1 MMYKRFYFFVLIV
14 LFFFYFSSVDAQSA
28 SISSEVSI
36 GNVSNDSGGDDT
48 DGGSSGAGGGG
59 SSGAGGGSQIF
70 VPDFSIDEDLISVKI
85 KQGETKDQ
93 FLVIT
98 NEDNIVLNFVV
109 ELKGLEDFV
118 SIAESSFSLDPGK
131 SKSIILSFFVDEDA
145 EINIHTG
152 NILVKTFGVEK
163 KVSVVLEIVEK
174 SSLFDLEIRL
184 LFDVLSKSEKLDS
197 VIRITDVAGRGEV
210 SVLLEYF
217 IKDFDDFE
225 IKLTEET
232 IEVDGILEIERK
244 FSIPDILDVGEYVF
258 YVKLTQEDNV
268 VVSSQSFIL
277 KEKIFF
283 YRYIILFLVFLIL
296 LFLVLFFLFKKHKRR
311 KKRK

>member
-283 YRYIILFLVFLIL
+283 YRYIILFLVFLL
-296 LFLVLFFLFKKHKRR
+296 LVFLVLFFLFKKHKRR

>member
-283 YRYIILFLVFLIL
+283 YRDIVPFLVFLIL
-296 LFLVLFFLFKKHKRR
+296 LFLVLFFLFKKRKRR
-311 KKRK
+311 KKIK